1 MEALFLFL
9 FQWMG
14 EVGGVGPLPV
24 HPPHASANP
33 SSRPIAS
40 VFSLCPNGKRKRV
53 PLYVHCP
60 SFCFFISQGKEPE
73 KRKIRTRGEMKTAP
87 SSLCLIF
94 APPSPVLISLPLFF
108 FHCSS
113 HNIAFLLITH
123 RKLKW
128 PPCCLSSLTSLSL
141 LSFCFL

>member
-40 VFSLCPNGKRKRV
+40 VFFPCAQTENENGF
-53 PLYVHCP
+53 LYM
-60 SFCFFISQGKEPE
+60 FI
-73 KRKIRTRGEMKTAP
+73 
-87 SSLCLIF
+87 
-94 APPSPVLISLPLFF
+94 VLPLVFL
-108 FHCSS
+108 FHREK
-113 HNIAFLLITH
+113 NQ
-123 RKLKW
+123 RRGR
-128 PPCCLSSLTSLSL
+128 
-141 LSFCFL
+141 